1 MKVYQWFIG
10 PQILNFVEKSQSVP
24 GATKQSYPPC
34 TLSLGGPGSD
44 QTY

>member
-24 GATKQSYPPC
+24 GATKQSC